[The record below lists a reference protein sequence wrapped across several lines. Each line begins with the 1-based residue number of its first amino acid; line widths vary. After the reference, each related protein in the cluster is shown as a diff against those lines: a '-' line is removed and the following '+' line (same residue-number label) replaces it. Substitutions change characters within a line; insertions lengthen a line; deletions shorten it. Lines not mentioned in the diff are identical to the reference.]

1 MGVAKVACSMSIL
14 ILLLS
19 VVGYAQEKYVPK
31 DNEELYGTWANEK
44 MQFQK
49 PMNFKGGFKDYVR
62 IEDATP
68 MGVGIENITKK
79 WTDSEG
85 NIWCQTFGVI
95 NGIMLR
101 TDPT

>member
-1 MGVAKVACSMSIL
+1 MGVGKVACSMSIL

-31 DNEELYGTWANEK
+31 DNEELFGTWTNEK

-49 PMNFKGGFKDYVR
+49 TVNFKGGFKDYVR
-62 IEDATP
+62 INDATP
-68 MGVGIENITKK
+68 VGVGIENIAKK

-85 NIWCQTFGVI
+85 NIWIRLLELSTA
-95 NGIMLR
+95 
-101 TDPT
+101 